1 MIVPETKYAK
11 IDDVHI
17 AYQIFG
23 SGSIPVVVAPG
34 WTSHIEYAWEEPS
47 YAHFLERLGSFARV
61 AWFDKH
67 AQHVTS
73 RQILAQLGLGEVSH
87 RKPSTAKDARDAES
101 HVFTN
106 KLILDLGVR
115 LRRLIVMK

>member
-61 AWFDKH
+61 AWFDKRGTGLSDKVRIF
-67 AQHVTS
+67 QHLNRGWTT
-73 RQILAQLGLGEVSH
+73 LGQ
-87 RKPSTAKDARDAES
+87 
-101 HVFTN
+101 
-106 KLILDLGVR
+106 
-115 LRRLIVMK
+115 